1 MKKVTELLGIKYPI
15 FCGAMGGVSRP
26 ALVGAVAEAGGMG
39 ILATAGSSP
48 ERVREDIR
56 QIRELTDKPFGANV
70 AIMTGNAAAL
80 IDVMLEEGVT
90 FFTTGAGD
98 PLPFFEKIH
107 AAGAK
112 VFPVVPSARVAK
124 KMEDNGADGVV
135 VEGMEAGGHVGTATT
150 MTLTRQACA
159 VVKNIPVI
167 AAGGIADG
175 HGIVAAYALGAA
187 GVQVG
192 TAFVASVEAPIH
204 DNYKQAL
211 VDANDTATFISGSN
225 TRGPIRI
232 TKNQAALKHVQL
244 DEHKTVDLDALEAYT
259 IPSLVRAAR
268 DGDTDNEIVTFGQ
281 IAGLIKSVR
290 PVKEIIESMFAE
302 ANEVIDALSDAK
314 HQA

>member
-1 MKKVTELLGIKYPI
+1 MKKVTEQLGIKYPI

-26 ALVGAVAEAGGMG
+26 ELVAAVAEAGGMG
-39 ILATAGSSP
+39 ILATAGSKV
-48 ERVREDIR
+48 ETVREDIQR
-56 QIRELTDKPFGANV
+56 IRALTDQPFGANV
-70 AIMTGNAAAL
+70 AIMTGNADAL
-80 IDVMLEEGVT
+80 IDVMLEEGVK

-107 AAGAK
+107 AAGAL

-124 KMEDNGADGVV
+124 KMEDHGADGVV

-159 VVKNIPVI
+159 LVTSIPVI

-204 DNYKQAL
+204 ANYKQAL
-211 VDANDTATFISGSN
+211 VEANDTATFVSGTK
-225 TRGPIRI
+225 TRGPMRL
-232 TKNQAALKHVQL
+232 TKNQAALKHMAL
-244 DEHKTVDLDALEAYT
+244 DEDPSVDLHALEAYT
-259 IPSLVRAAR
+259 IPSLVRAVR
-268 DGDTDNEIVTFGQ
+268 EGDTQENIVTFGQ
-281 IAGLIKSVR
+281 IAGLIKDVR
-290 PVKEIIESMFAE
+290 PVKDIIESMFSE
-302 ANEVIDALSDAK
+302 ANDVLAQLS
-314 HQA
+314 QLTF

>member
-1 MKKVTELLGIKYPI
+1 MIKVTELLGIEYPI

-26 ALVGAVAEAGGMG
+26 ELVGAVSEAGGMG
-39 ILATAGSSP
+39 ILATAGSKP
-48 ERVREDIR
+48 EQVREDIR
-56 QIRELTDKPFGANV
+56 RIRELTQKPFGANV
-70 AIMTGNAAAL
+70 AIMTGNAEAL
-80 IDVMLEEGVT
+80 IDVMLEEGVN

-98 PLPFFEKIH
+98 PLPFFDKIH
-107 AAGAK
+107 AAGAL

-159 VVKNIPVI
+159 FVQTIPVI

-175 HGIVAAYALGAA
+175 HAIVAAYALGAA

-204 DNYKQAL
+204 DKYKQAL
-211 VDANDTATFISGSN
+211 VDANDTATIVSGSK

-232 TKNQAALKHVQL
+232 TKNQAALKHIEL
-244 DEHKTVDLDALEAYT
+244 DEDPSVDLHKLEAYT

-281 IAGLIKSVR
+281 IAGLITDVR
-290 PVKEIIESMFAE
+290 PVKEIVATMFAE
-302 ANEVIDALSDAK
+302 ANQVIDTLQYAK
-314 HQA
+314 L